1 MENEDQLHS
10 VSLRKWC
17 LCKDE
22 ESFRQLVKRGDHRL
36 TDGFLPECY
45 TNGCEYRW
53 IQGMV
58 DSLLWG
64 DELHY
69 AVVVDGIVA
78 GCLNVSRCSGVYS
91 HTGILR
97 LILLPEY
104 CGQGIGTKA
113 VGIAITNAFLF
124 FREDGFI
131 HKKGSFERL
140 HARVIGHN
148 PAAERVLEK
157 NGFIYEGNLRNAACK
172 DGNNYDQKVYG
183 LVHPL
188 VPPVSSAHEETYST
202 PTLPDDKSERIEYL
216 HKLLHQEWT

>member
-1 MENEDQLHS
+1 PQL
-10 VSLRKWC
+10 R
-17 LCKDE
+17 
-22 ESFRQLVKRGDHRL
+22 HRA
-36 TDGFLPECY
+36 DGYVQRAVQHVAQHHHVPQRLAGEFGGVGGAL
-45 TNGCEYRW
+45 G
-53 IQGMV
+53 V
-58 DSLLWG
+58 DK
-64 DELHY
+64 
-69 AVVVDGIVA
+69 
-78 GCLNVSRCSGVYS
+78 
-91 HTGILR
+91 
-97 LILLPEY
+97 Y
-104 CGQGIGTKA
+104 CGQGIGTKV
-113 VGIAITNAFLF
+113 VGIAITNAFHF

-131 HKKGSFERL
+131 YKKGSFERL

-202 PTLPDDKSERIEYL
+202 PTLPDNKSERIEYL